1 MIIRATDAQANAILG
16 SMLNIAQT
24 HGGDTVSD
32 ADRATIDGAARIVL
46 GLPEGVVAGLVPCGP
61 QALAEATSGEE
72 QDRVQALRFLAV
84 MSVLDGTID
93 PGKIALVQDCAKALG
108 VDEAYLR
115 VLAESVEGELDAAA
129 ACMMRK
135 NAETFPGLDL
145 TGMEADRI
153 KPFIPYRDGGEDPA
167 LVARYEALGELHPDT
182 FGWAFWDHFKRNR
195 FAFPGDPNGLAAAFT
210 TRHDTSHVLSG
221 YSTSPQ
227 GELLVSTFIGA
238 MHPDH
243 PMAAEVLP
251 ALYSYHLGI
260 PMNKIAQVETGWF
273 DPRRFWTA
281 WDRGAATTTDVFDES
296 WHFWSHVE
304 SPLEELRRAYSVAP
318 VDPALAA

>member
-1 MIIRATDAQANAILG
+1 
-16 SMLNIAQT
+16 
-24 HGGDTVSD
+24 
-32 ADRATIDGAARIVL
+32 VL
-46 GLPEGVVAGLVPCGP
+46 GLREEVPADLVPCGP
-61 QALAEATSGEE
+61 AELAAATVGDEEDRTQAVRL
-72 QDRVQALRFLAV
+72 VAV
-84 MSVLDGTID
+84 MSVVEGVID
-93 PGKIALVQDCAKALG
+93 DQKIALVQEYADA
-108 VDEAYLR
+108 VDVHEAYLK
-115 VLAESVEGELDAAA
+115 VLAESVAGELDAAT

-145 TGMEADRI
+145 TGMDEDRI
-153 KPFIPYRDGGEDPA
+153 RPFIPYRDGGGDPE
-167 LVARYEALGELHPDT
+167 LVARYEALGELPQDT
-182 FGWAFWDHFKRNR
+182 FGWAFWDHFKRNG
-195 FAFPGDPNGLAAAFT
+195 FGFPGDPNGLAEAFT

-221 YSTSPQ
+221 YSTAAQ

-251 ALYSYHLGI
+251 ALYAYHLGV

-273 DPRRFWTA
+273 APEKFWTA

-304 SPLEELRRAYSVAP
+304 APLKDLRHDSGVPP
-318 VDPALAA
+318 VDPALVA